1 MKTINQLSQYV
12 EWEQRSFE
20 SKPGCKN
27 ALNVKYIYSDICWSA
42 AFWKVYCVSLFK
54 LLGSSLSRF

>member
-27 ALNVKYIYSDICWSA
+27 ALNVKYIYKSYINDN
-42 AFWKVYCVSLFK
+42 
-54 LLGSSLSRF
+54 